1 MGKSE
6 EKQGKTGLI
15 SGFCRPFSDELL
27 KTSLGKS
34 AVSSPWRSL
43 SSPPQGK
50 FPTAQTASRG
60 SFVLRTG
67 DTRISRGEDACG
79 NSPFPLRL
87 SVPQKMGE
95 TQHFCFVARPSF
107 LDGKTAFSNSRTASR
122 WQVNFR
128 GCGYAD

>member
-6 EKQGKTGLI
+6 ENQGKTGLF
-15 SGFCRPFSDELL
+15 SCFCRPFADELL

-34 AVSSPWRSL
+34 AVSSPWRSI

-67 DTRISRGEDACG
+67 DTRISRREDACG
-79 NSPFPLRL
+79 NSPVPLRL
-87 SVPQKMGE
+87 SEPLRIEE
-95 TQHFCFVARPSF
+95 TPHFCSVTHPSF
-107 LDGKTAFSNSRTASR
+107 LDGKTAFANDWDVVR
-122 WQVNFR
+122 WWLGMKVIVN
-128 GCGYAD
+128 